1 MHTQALMQQALGPQ
15 WEQLPPV
22 LQKHYQLASHTDVGA
37 LDIEYPGFMQ
47 VPLSLL
53 HRIGALLHRRGE
65 AVPTT
70 VEKWMDGRTQHWK
83 RTISFADGRKIY
95 FKSHWHYAGGNEL
108 IEYVNPFLGLRMA
121 ASVDDG
127 KLIYTGRS
135 FILKL
140 GALKLPIPEWLVL
153 GHTSIVE
160 TALDDERFAMDFRLK
175 HPLFG
180 QIYRYA
186 GTFRA

>member
-1 MHTQALMQQALGPQ
+1 MTKPSLMQQALGEQ
-15 WEQLPPV
+15 WQQLPPA
-22 LQKHYQLASHTDVGA
+22 LQTHYRHADHTDIGT

-47 VPLSLL
+47 VPLNLL

-83 RTISFADGRKIY
+83 RTISFGDGRKIH

-121 ASVDDG
+121 VSVDDG

-135 FILKL
+135 FVLKL

-153 GHTSIVE
+153 GHTGIVE
-160 TALDDERFAMDFRLK
+160 TALDDGRFAMDFRLK

-186 GTFRA
+186 GTFMA

>member
-1 MHTQALMQQALGPQ
+1 MNTQSLMQQALGEQ
-15 WEQLPPV
+15 WQQLPPA
-22 LQKHYQLASHTDVGA
+22 LQTHYRRPDHTDVGA

-53 HRIGALLHRRGE
+53 HRIGALLHRRGQ

-83 RTISFADGRKIY
+83 RTINFADGRKVY

-121 ASVDDG
+121 VSVDDG
-127 KLIYTGRS
+127 KLIYAGRS
-135 FILKL
+135 FVLKL
-140 GALKLPIPEWLVL
+140 GAVKLPIPEWLVL

-160 TALDDERFAMDFRLK
+160 MALDNERFAMDFRLK

>member
-1 MHTQALMQQALGPQ
+1 MNQQALMQQALGPQ
-15 WEQLPPV
+15 WAQLPPA
-22 LQKHYQLASHTDVGA
+22 LQAHYQLANHTDVGA

-47 VPLSLL
+47 MPLNLL
-53 HRIGALLHRRGE
+53 HGIGALLHRRGE

-70 VEKWMDGRTQHWK
+70 VKKWMDGHTQHWQ
-83 RTISFADGRKIY
+83 RTISFADGRIIH
-95 FKSHWHYAGGNEL
+95 FKSHWHYGGGNEL

-121 ASVDDG
+121 VHVDDG
-127 KLIYTGRS
+127 KLIYEGRH
-135 FILKL
+135 FVLKL
-140 GALKLPIPEWLVL
+140 GSLKLPIPEWLLL

-160 TALDDERFAMDFRLK
+160 TAETDHQFTMDFRLR

-186 GTFRA
+186 GTFLA

>member
-1 MHTQALMQQALGPQ
+1 MNPLPLMQQALGPQ
-15 WEQLPPV
+15 WEELPPA
-22 LQKHYQLASHTDVGA
+22 LQTHYRHAAHIAVGA

-47 VPLSLL
+47 GPLSLL
-53 HRIGALLHRRGE
+53 HRLGALLHRRGQ

-83 RTISFADGRKIY
+83 RTIRFADGRQIY
-95 FKSHWHYAGGNEL
+95 FRSHWHYGSGNEL

-121 ASVDDG
+121 VRVDAG
-127 KLIYTGRS
+127 QLIYEGRH
-135 FILKL
+135 FVLKL
-140 GALKLPIPEWLVL
+140 GGLKLPIPEWLLL

-160 TALDDERFAMDFRLK
+160 TARDDGRFAMDFRLR

-186 GTFRA
+186 GTFQA

>member
-1 MHTQALMQQALGPQ
+1 MNTQSLMQQALGPQ
-15 WEQLPPV
+15 WEELPTT
-22 LQKHYQLASHTDVGA
+22 LQTHYQHAAHIAVGA
-37 LDIEYPGFMQ
+37 LDIEYPCFMQ
-47 VPLSLL
+47 TPLNLL
-53 HRIGALLHRRGE
+53 HRLGALLHQRGQ

-83 RTISFADGRKIY
+83 RTLRFADGRRIY
-95 FKSHWHYAGGNEL
+95 FKSHWHYGGGNEL

-121 ASVDDG
+121 VRVDDG
-127 KLIYTGRS
+127 KLIYEGRH
-135 FILKL
+135 FVLKL
-140 GALKLPIPEWLVL
+140 GDLKLPLPEWLLL

-160 TALDDERFAMDFRLK
+160 TARGKGRFAMDFRLR

-186 GTFRA
+186 GTFQA